1 MFRRMYNAPNFK
13 VGPDDRQRQER
24 NMATPSQI
32 GKASP
37 ERIFST
43 LIAYQQSEA
52 LKAAINLDLFTKIG
66 EGAEE
71 APALAKAIG
80 ASERGTRILADYVTI
95 QGFLTKEGTH
105 YKLTPESAIF
115 LDKRSPAYMGAMA
128 NFLGAPHHR
137 VNFGN
142 LTEIVRKGGT
152 ISGEGSNL
160 APHDELWIEFARSMG
175 GLAIP
180 SAEFI
185 AGLTGASDGKPVK
198 VLDIAASHGVYGLT
212 IARHNPAA
220 QIVALDWP
228 NVLAV
233 GEENAKK
240 FGVSDRWT
248 KKEGSAF
255 EANYIGDDGEGYD
268 YVLLTNILHHFDH
281 AGNVTLMKRVH
292 AALKPGGKAITLE
305 FVPNPD
311 RVSPPVPAAFSIV
324 MLANTDSGD
333 AYTFAEF
340 DKIFSEAGFS
350 RTVAHPIPEMPQTVL
365 VSEK

>member
-1 MFRRMYNAPNFK
+1 
-13 VGPDDRQRQER
+13 
-24 NMATPSQI
+24 MATPSQT
-32 GKASP
+32 GKPTP

-52 LKAAINLDLFTKIG
+52 LKAAINLDIFTKIG

-80 ASERGTRILADYVTI
+80 ASERGTRILADYMTI

-128 NFLGAPHHR
+128 GFLGAPHHR
-137 VNFGN
+137 ENFGN

-152 ISGEGSNL
+152 IAGEGSNL
-160 APHDELWIEFARSMG
+160 APHDEFWVAFARSMG
-175 GLAIP
+175 GLATLG
-180 SAEFI
+180 AQFI
-185 AGLTGASDGKPVK
+185 AGLIGSAEGKPAK
-198 VLDIAASHGVYGLT
+198 VLDIAAGHGMYGLS
-212 IARHNPAA
+212 IARMNPNA

-233 GEENAKK
+233 AEENAKK
-240 FGVSDRWT
+240 FGVSDRWS
-248 KKEGSAF
+248 KIAGSAF

-268 YVLLTNILHHFDH
+268 YILLTNILHHFDH
-281 AGNVTLMKRVH
+281 DGNVKLMKRVY

-311 RVSPPVPAAFSIV
+311 RVSPPVPAAFSMV

-333 AYTFAEF
+333 AYTFKEL
-340 DKIFSEAGFS
+340 DKVFSEAGFS
-350 RTVAHPIPEMPQTVL
+350 RTVAHPISEMPQTVL